1 MVDQA
6 KAFAALITSR
16 TTELGISRDEVAGQL
31 DVMVSTVE
39 GGLEGSSF
47 PDDDEIERLG
57 RVLRL
62 PRSLLREARRRSVD
76 EGAEP
81 VTEPEPAPEPQ
92 PATAPPSTLEEPV
105 PVPAPTSDSTELFPA
120 TDRREAVSRAAEAIS
135 TPWRVARD
143 RLERRRQVDRAPT
156 KEPSYLEDQRQVVT
170 YRTRAAL
177 TAGGVLV
184 LVVLL
189 RWALGGFGDAL
200 GELWDSLTGAF

>member
-1 MVDQA
+1 MV
-6 KAFAALITSR
+6 
-16 TTELGISRDEVAGQL
+16 
-31 DVMVSTVE
+31 
-39 GGLEGSSF
+39 
-47 PDDDEIERLG
+47 
-57 RVLRL
+57 
-62 PRSLLREARRRSVD
+62 
-76 EGAEP
+76 
-81 VTEPEPAPEPQ
+81 
-92 PATAPPSTLEEPV
+92 
-105 PVPAPTSDSTELFPA
+105 
-120 TDRREAVSRAAEAIS
+120 
-135 TPWRVARD
+135 RD